1 MRENAA
7 FFRKANIA
15 GNKMEVKS
23 HKVLLRAAKQMHPFA
38 VNDKLELLNYV
49 IKSPLLVCFFFFK
62 TEREKTGKVKVFM
75 GKPALKLSS

>member
-15 GNKMEVKS
+15 GNKMEVES

-38 VNDKLELLNYV
+38 VNDKLELLKYV
-49 IKSPLLVCFFFFK
+49 IKSLLLVCFFSSK
-62 TEREKTGKVKVFM
+62 QREKRQVK
-75 GKPALKLSS
+75 